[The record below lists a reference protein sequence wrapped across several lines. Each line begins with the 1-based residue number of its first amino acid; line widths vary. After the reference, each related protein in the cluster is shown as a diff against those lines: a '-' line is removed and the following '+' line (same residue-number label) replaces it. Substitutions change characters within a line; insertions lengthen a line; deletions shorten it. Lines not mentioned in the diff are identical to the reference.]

1 MANISVQEIKVT
13 EEHARGHHVDD
24 RISKIQPVN
33 KSIWQT
39 TQFPPQPILGGSG
52 GGVQWGEAGTY
63 RLREM
68 KDITPLNAMCG
79 LCLEP
84 Q

>member
-1 MANISVQEIKVT
+1 MI
-13 EEHARGHHVDD
+13 EEHARGHQVDD
-24 RISKIQPVN
+24 IISKIQPVN

-39 TQFPPQPILGGSG
+39 TQFPPQPIFGG

-68 KDITPLNAMCG
+68 KDIPPPNAMCG
-79 LCLEP
+79 LCLDP